1 MARHVVCSQF
11 CHTTGSVG
19 GIIGGLYYGNTI
31 IIAAPTFDAQKTLD
45 AIQQERW
52 LICYYDTITH
62 TAQLLNWLDKK
73 GNVVWFLEG
82 ERD

>member
-45 AIQQERW
+45 AIQQER
-52 LICYYDTITH
+52 
-62 TAQLLNWLDKK
+62 
-73 GNVVWFLEG
+73 
-82 ERD
+82 